1 MVESPP
7 DTARTA
13 YKPREHK
20 FKCSG
25 SQVLRWH
32 CNQSHLSDL
41 LLQTAL
47 LDQDIVAVLTG
58 SNGEQQGDLGSGQQ
72 GELSNNTRYFFK

>member
-1 MVESPP
+1 MYQIVPATSMVESPA

-32 CNQSHLSDL
+32 CN
-41 LLQTAL
+41 
-47 LDQDIVAVLTG
+47 VLP
-58 SNGEQQGDLGSGQQ
+58 
-72 GELSNNTRYFFK
+72 F